1 MTPVDEILLIKRSLK
16 GKAERMVSL
25 SKLPGFPFFIVVIF
39 PLLFLCGCGNNVKIK
54 TAETREM
61 LGRDIEAFVPDKT
74 VTYKQIGDVKLA
86 LHIFNPPSHA
96 SNQKR
101 PAIVS
106 FFGGGWNGG
115 SINQFYRQSE
125 YWASRGMVA
134 ICAEYRVRSRHK
146 VSPFECLKDAKS
158 AMRWVRSHAEE
169 LGIDPE
175 RIAAC
180 GGSAGGHL
188 AVAAA
193 TAKKFNAPSD
203 NLKISPAANALVL
216 FNPVYDNSPEG
227 YGYDRVQEQWQ
238 DFSPMHNID
247 ENIPPAI
254 VFLGTKDKLVPVS
267 TAQKFKEKMEAVGS
281 RCDLFLYD
289 GQEHAFFNHYSKDN
303 RYFFQTLL
311 ESDRFL
317 TSLGYLKG
325 DPWIEDQNIQ

>member
-1 MTPVDEILLIKRSLK
+1 M
-16 GKAERMVSL
+16 SL
-25 SKLPGFPFFIVVIF
+25 SKSLRIPLFIVVISS
-39 PLLFLCGCGNNVKIK
+39 LLFLCSCGNNIKI
-54 TAETREM
+54 AETREM
-61 LGRDIEAFVPDKT
+61 LGRDIEAFVPDKI
-74 VTYKQIGDVKLA
+74 VTYKQIGKVKLD
-86 LHIFNPPSHA
+86 LHIFNPPSHK

-115 SINQFYRQSE
+115 TVKQFYRQSE

-134 ICAEYRVRSRHK
+134 ICASYRVRSRHK
-146 VSPFECLKDAKS
+146 VSPIQCLEDSKS
-158 AMRWVRSHAEE
+158 AMRWVRFNAEA
-169 LGIDPE
+169 LGIDPD

-188 AVAAA
+188 AVATA
-193 TAKKFNAPSD
+193 TATKYDAPGD
-203 NLKISPAANALVL
+203 NLEISPAPNALVL

-227 YGYDRVQEQWQ
+227 FGYDRVTEHWQ

-254 VFLGTKDKLVPVS
+254 VFLGTEDHLIPVS
-267 TAQKFKEKMEAVGS
+267 TAKEFKRKMEAAGS

-289 GQEHAFFNHYSKDN
+289 GQKHAFFNRRQKSN
-303 RYFFQTLL
+303 PYFFQTLL

-325 DPWIEDQNIQ
+325 RPWIEDQNIQ